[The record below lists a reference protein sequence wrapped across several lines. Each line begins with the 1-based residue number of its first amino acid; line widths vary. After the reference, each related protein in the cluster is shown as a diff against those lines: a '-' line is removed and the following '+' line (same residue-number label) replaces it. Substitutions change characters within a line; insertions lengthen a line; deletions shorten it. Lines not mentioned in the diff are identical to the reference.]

1 MTTSP
6 FENKRNRVLVR
17 LEKGETPLGMQMF
30 TKHPDLIEI
39 VGYAGFDFVMID
51 MEHSR
56 VNPETMVNCIRAAEA
71 SGLAPIIRVT
81 ENNPGYIRAAVE
93 SGAQGVIVPHVL
105 NAASAKKAID
115 ALRYPPEGK
124 CGICPSIRAAYYQQ
138 DLWEEYM
145 AYANNNVMFV
155 PLLEDVEAIESA
167 EEIIALLKPG
177 RDAVGLGLADISN
190 SLLTKPGERVQ
201 WQHPYLKEAF
211 DKVMALTK
219 KADIPIMGM
228 AWPRADLESA
238 KAVLANGTKILL
250 FFPDHHFW
258 YNMCRDIIR
267 EMRGLVPQ
275 PV

>member
-6 FENKRNRVLVR
+6 FQNKRNRILVR
-17 LEKGETPLGMQMF
+17 LEKGETPLGMQMY
-30 TKHPDLIEI
+30 TKDPDLIEI

-71 SGLAPIIRVT
+71 SGLAPLIRVT

-105 NAASAKKAID
+105 NAASAHKAID

-124 CGICPSIRAAYYQQ
+124 CGICPSIRAAYYRQ

-190 SLLTKPGERVQ
+190 SLITKPGEKVQ

-211 DKVMALTK
+211 DKVLAITK
-219 KADIPIMGM
+219 KAGIPIMGM
-228 AWPRADLESA
+228 GWPRADLESA
-238 KAVLANGTKILL
+238 KAVLATGTKILI

-258 YNMCRDIIR
+258 YIMCRDIVK
-267 EMRGLVPQ
+267 EMRGLALRTV
-275 PV
+275 